1 MNKTE
6 RKRQGVTVQ
15 VTLRDRQPFIPT
27 SGRTEPNAS
36 ERFSEGGEA
45 GWKSRLVGIE
55 PLSGQ
60 QDHSRQSVS
69 IRGYSGQN
77 ETKRDDFTIFSHS
90 PPAVPSTYDDS
101 FAPCLI
107 FRAPAPNATERFCQG
122 RKFPAL
128 NTSRFS
134 SARPAGSGRIR
145 TISRIV
151 RDSTTSYQALTHTR
165 DPVVRIIGVY
175 QCPFVVT
182 QPKRGSNPFCE
193 AAPPFVGS
201 TAPLPFALRSCLSNR
216 QWFLAKLSNSG
227 GSRLAAVAVPA

>member
-69 IRGYSGQN
+69 IRGYSRQN
-77 ETKRDDFTIFSHS
+77 ETKRDDFTIFSYS
-90 PPAVPSTYDDS
+90 TSLYQVLTTTPSLRVS
-101 FAPCLI
+101 F
-107 FRAPAPNATERFCQG
+107 
-122 RKFPAL
+122 
-128 NTSRFS
+128 
-134 SARPAGSGRIR
+134 SARPLRTQPNAFARAGNFPLSTRRGSAVPVRQDPDESGRFHE
-145 TISRIV
+145 SF
-151 RDSTTSYQALTHTR
+151 
-165 DPVVRIIGVY
+165 G
-175 QCPFVVT
+175 
-182 QPKRGSNPFCE
+182 
-193 AAPPFVGS
+193 
-201 TAPLPFALRSCLSNR
+201 
-216 QWFLAKLSNSG
+216 
-227 GSRLAAVAVPA
+227 